1 MADMMSSIML
11 IPIGF
16 LRCLHPTTH
25 GEKLFWNIYE
35 VVLFL
40 PLANTFITS
49 SVWITLIISVERC
62 VFIQVFAGARDV
74 FSPQRTRII
83 VLTTFLVS
91 TIFNLP
97 FFFKYDLY
105 KTMASNKTEP
115 IRTDFAKSVYFNV
128 WSWIRLALVKYIP
141 ITTVTISNAILIRA
155 TWLSM
160 SKTRLMQTTYTLQR
174 RTQKQT
180 KMTKMLLSISTVF
193 IVCHALEPFIQSEI
207 YQTMFGECSHHSSD
221 YHILLLVVT
230 LAEAVSFAS
239 NFISYCSFN
248 RCFTLT
254 LKKLLRC
261 EPNIVGVEAGKHI
274 ATVGELC
281 SSTPT

>member
-11 IPIGF
+11 VPIGF
-16 LRCLHPTTH
+16 LRCLHPTTD
-25 GEKLFWNIYE
+25 GEKLFWNVYE

-49 SVWITLIISVERC
+49 SIWITLVISVERC

-74 FSPQRTRII
+74 FSPKRTRII
-83 VLTTFLVS
+83 VLTIFMVS

-97 FFFKYDLY
+97 FFFQYDLN

-115 IRTDFAKSVYFNV
+115 IRTDFSQSVYFNV

-141 ITTVTISNAILIRA
+141 ITIVTISNAVLIRA

-160 SKTRLMQTTYTLQR
+160 SKTRLMQTTYSLQR

-193 IVCHALEPFIQSEI
+193 IVCHALEPFIQPEV
-207 YQTMFGECSHHSSD
+207 YQTMVGECSHYSSD
-221 YHILLLVVT
+221 YHILLLAVT

-239 NFISYCSFN
+239 NFVSYCTFN
-248 RCFTLT
+248 KCFTIT
-254 LKKLLRC
+254 LKRMLRC
-261 EPNIVGVEAGKHI
+261 EPNVVGVGSGKHKVMI
-274 ATVGELC
+274 WEMC